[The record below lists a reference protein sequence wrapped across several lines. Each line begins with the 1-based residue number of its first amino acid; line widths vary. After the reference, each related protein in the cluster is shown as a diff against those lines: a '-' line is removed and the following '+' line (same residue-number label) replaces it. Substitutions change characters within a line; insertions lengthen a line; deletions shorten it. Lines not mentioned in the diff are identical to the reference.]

1 MREER
6 EPVTKNQGLVGEM
19 PQLMDILPTW
29 LWQIIHEEGR
39 LTLTDTEGARLMGV
53 SRGSMRAAI
62 AEGEIHAVRLGRRLL
77 IPVIP
82 LLELVGLEG
91 AHGEPAVAPVVP
103 AVPALHH
110 ARHASDERSGG

>member
-19 PQLMDILPTW
+19 PQLMDILPSW
-29 LWQIIHEEGR
+29 LRQILQEEGR

-62 AEGEIHAVRLGRRLL
+62 AEGEISSLRLGRRLL
-77 IPVIP
+77 IPLIP
-82 LLELVGLEG
+82 LLEMMGLDLGG
-91 AHGEPAVAPVVP
+91 AGSESREAQ
-103 AVPALHH
+103 
-110 ARHASDERSGG
+110 